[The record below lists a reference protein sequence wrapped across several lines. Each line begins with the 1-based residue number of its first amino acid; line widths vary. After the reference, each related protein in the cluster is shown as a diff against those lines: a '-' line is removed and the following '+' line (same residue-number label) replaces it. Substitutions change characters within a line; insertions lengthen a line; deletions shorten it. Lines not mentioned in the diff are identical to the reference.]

1 MSFSYSGLTNYGKV
15 TLPSAEGWGGS
26 MNILRDPP
34 KSIHT
39 RRIDKVGQ
47 TSDITAMVD
56 DSGNR
61 VCEGINVYARG
72 VNPMVSISYD
82 NVGNNG
88 GQGSGAVYGGS
99 NIPGSNNMLAGGR
112 TQAYLPYRV
121 MRDGAFRPPVVTQ
134 ADLLPLSRLPRIWT
148 TAFTKP
154 GFVDFSK
161 KMMSCGTAE
170 TTKEVKNS
178 LLKASVR
185 PTATYKIETP
195 LKEPFEVKYVIQPS
209 LKKSYT
215 APKSSTD
222 QTTQIVINPTK
233 NINKD
238 NIHSFAQSN
247 IQDIRYVD
255 NNDFNP
261 DRYLQDTNAH
271 EVNTN
276 MGSHIQVS
284 SIDDI
289 FDLSGVRTKDAIN
302 VNYITPIS
310 GGEKVDYI
318 HDNIE
323 LDRVMPNH
331 SASTNI
337 SRNEH
342 KVLNHEYMIDLE
354 RNTPLTNMSINHA
367 GIGDTN
373 KTSREYYLH
382 EKPQYGGFDGRAQM
396 PMLNRNQQ
404 IPENFES
411 DKSKMN
417 RKIEEMFNRY
427 KQ

>member
-72 VNPMVSISYD
+72 VNPMVSVSYN

-170 TTKEVKNS
+170 NTKEVKNS
-178 LLKASVR
+178 LLKASIR

-233 NINKD
+233 NINND

-289 FDLSGVRTKDAIN
+289 FDLSAVKTKDAIN
-302 VNYITPIS
+302 VDYITPIS

-323 LDRVMPNH
+323 LERVMPNH

-337 SRNEH
+337 SKNEH
-342 KVLNHEYMIDLE
+342 RVLNHEYMIDLE
-354 RNTPLTNMSINHA
+354 RNTPLTNMTINQA
-367 GIGDTN
+367 RIGDTN

-382 EKPQYGGFDGRAQM
+382 EKPQYGSFDGRAQM